1 MDGTFLNAQKRM
13 LKLTE
18 EQQRCAD
25 YSGDKTLVIKAYAGG
40 GKSTVIQYIAK
51 KYIEEYEENYDPK
64 AYNKVLVLT
73 YNKPLASA
81 TAQILGINGDRRR
94 FIKVKTVNKH
104 LYDICVDIGLDRK
117 TVCDDKTQKQ
127 FIREALK
134 QYGRANSK
142 CRLLDHPAC
151 DETFW
156 QEEIEWMKS
165 MNVTTVDYDYYMSLE
180 RKGRGTNLRM
190 SETDRADAFR
200 IFCCY
205 RHILKQNGMVDW
217 GDFALYVARHGYQI
231 STKHLYDHVLIDEAQ
246 DFSLA
251 QMKAV
256 MNIFRED
263 MTIAMDNNQKL
274 YNKQWIPKDLGID
287 ITIKRLT
294 QSMRTT
300 AQIDR
305 FAESLRKGND
315 KFLSE
320 DDRSDHVVPKF
331 KGPKPNV
338 VLLKSIEDE
347 KNLLLDIVKKW
358 LKDFSDQTIAI
369 IASKNN
375 QLDNIATWLKEAGI
389 PIEFIKGDQDF
400 NITRPGVKLVTTHS
414 AKGLEF
420 TRVIIPQFVDGNY
433 PYSYLYRLEIDK
445 ERQDYE
451 VRERNRTYVA
461 MTRAQQR
468 LVVTCVKDKASPFLK
483 NIDPNT
489 YDLIDNTTQE
499 ISEDFIED
507 HVVDDGDEDDI
518 PVTKSAKKAQEIGMP
533 KVDIDES
540 VKEEFE
546 SVLFEVLGSLKERE
560 EKIIRLRFG
569 IEDGKKHTLEEIGK
583 GFGLSRERIRQ
594 LEKKGLRKL
603 HHFTRIGRIKPYVDP
618 ELEIEDILR
627 QFADKSIIIRR
638 PKTAAERLKESPDSQ
653 YVNEDGSIS
662 DDLPVEKLGLSDRPY
677 NCLKR
682 AGINTLGEI
691 CALSEEEIYKL
702 QYFGTGSMRELVFV
716 LGECGKTLK
725 E

>member
-1 MDGTFLNAQKRM
+1 MDGTFLNAQKKW

-18 EQQRCAD
+18 EQQRCAN

-51 KYIEEYEENYDPK
+51 KYIEEYEENYNPK

-483 NIDPNT
+483 DIDKST
-489 YDLIDNTTQE
+489 YDLIDNTTQQ

-507 HVVDDGDEDDI
+507 HEAEDDEDDG
-518 PVTKSAKKAQEIGMP
+518 TLLALT
-533 KVDIDES
+533 DES
-540 VKEEFE
+540 VKEGDSSETVVDDSITEEFE
-546 SVLFEVLGSLKERE
+546 RVLFDILGCLKERE
-560 EKIIRLRFG
+560 ERIIRLRYG
-569 IEDGKKHTLEEIGK
+569 LEDGKRHTLEEIGK
-583 GFGLSRERIRQ
+583 EFGVTRERIRQ
-594 LEKKGLRKL
+594 LEQKGLRKL
-603 HHFTRIGRIKPYVDP
+603 RTFSRRDRIRAYVDP
-618 ELEIEDILR
+618 ELDIEEILR
-627 QFADKSIIIRR
+627 QFMEKTLVIRR
-638 PKTAAERLKESPDSQ
+638 PRTAAERLLESSDSK
-653 YVNEDGSIS
+653 YINEDGSIS
-662 DDLPVEKLGLSDRPY
+662 DDLPIEELGLSDRPY
-677 NCLKR
+677 NCIKG
-682 AGINTLGEI
+682 AGVNTLGEL
-691 CALSEEEIYKL
+691 CSMSVEDVRELGN
-702 QYFGTGSMRELVFV
+702 FGITSMREVRSV
-716 LGECGKTLK
+716 LLEYDRALK
-725 E
+725 K